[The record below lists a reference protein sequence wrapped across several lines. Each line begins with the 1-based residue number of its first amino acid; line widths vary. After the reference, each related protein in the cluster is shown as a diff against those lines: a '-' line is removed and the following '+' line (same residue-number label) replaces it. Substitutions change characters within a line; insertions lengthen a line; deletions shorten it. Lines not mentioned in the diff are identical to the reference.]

1 MQCCLEIEY
10 LKTKGT
16 MIEYLKTKGTMI
28 TAFFVFV
35 LIFIP
40 YILLY
45 MGVSILS
52 LLLSVLY
59 ALLINPIYWLVVV
72 LIFIFRKNN
81 S

>member
-16 MIEYLKTKGTMI
+16 MV

-45 MGVSILS
+45 MGVSILY
-52 LLLSVLY
+52 LLLSLLYVL
-59 ALLINPIYWLVVV
+59 LVNPVFWLVVV

>member
-1 MQCCLEIEY
+1 MV
-10 LKTKGT
+10 
-16 MIEYLKTKGTMI
+16 

-45 MGVSILS
+45 MGVSILY

-59 ALLINPIYWLVVV
+59 ILLINPTFWLVVV
-72 LIFIFRKNN
+72 LIFIFRKNMY
-81 S
+81 